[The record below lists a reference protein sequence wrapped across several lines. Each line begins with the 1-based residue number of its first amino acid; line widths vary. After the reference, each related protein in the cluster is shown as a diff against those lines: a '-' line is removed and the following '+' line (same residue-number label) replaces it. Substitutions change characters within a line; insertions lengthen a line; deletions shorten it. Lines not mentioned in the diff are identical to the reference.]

1 MEKAYVIGIDI
12 GTSGC
17 KTLIID
23 QSGNIAAKAVVEYPL
38 STPRPGWSEQD
49 PEHWWQAVKSTLGKT
64 LANFDQPE
72 AIKGIGLSG
81 QMHGLV
87 ALDKDGEVLRPA
99 ILWNDQRTEKQ
110 CREIHDAV
118 GGIQGLLKLTNN
130 RMLPGY
136 TGGKILWVRD
146 NEPQIYDKIHTI
158 LNPKDYIR
166 YRLTGEPATEVSDA
180 SGTGLFDVR
189 KRDWSYTLL
198 DRLHIPKE
206 WVPRCYESPEI
217 SGQLKGQ
224 LASELGLPKDLP
236 VAGGGGDAVVQTTG
250 TGLVKPG
257 IVGTTIGTAG
267 IVAMALDSCK
277 ENPEGKLQVFCNN
290 TPGKWHT
297 MGVTLAAGGS
307 LRWIRD
313 TLCASESTVAKWT
326 GKDVYEILSEEAS
339 KAKPGSEG
347 LFFLPYLIGERC
359 PHADPH
365 ARGGFVGLT
374 LRHDRRDFL
383 RSVFESVIYSLRDV
397 VELIREMGYT
407 VTQVRTSGG
416 GALSPLWRQIHADVF
431 DSQVITVSGSSEGG
445 AYGAALVAGAGVG
458 LWKNVEEAVEVLKAE
473 TKDDPI
479 KENVHLYNRLFP
491 IYRVFYSSLKDGF
504 DRIAE
509 IYT

>member
-1 MEKAYVIGIDI
+1 MENAYVIGIDI

-23 QSGNIAAKAVVEYPL
+23 QEGKIAAKAVEEYPL
-38 STPRPGWSEQD
+38 FTPRPGWSEQN
-49 PEHWWQAVKSTLGKT
+49 PEDWWQAVKSTLTKT
-64 LANFDQPE
+64 LADFRDRT

-87 ALDKDGEVLRPA
+87 ALDKEGAVLRPA

-110 CREIHDAV
+110 CREIHDTV
-118 GGIQGLLKLTNN
+118 GGIEGLLKLTNN
-130 RMLPGY
+130 QMLPGY
-136 TGGKILWVRD
+136 TGGKILWVRE
-146 NEPQIYDKIHTI
+146 NEPHIYEKFHAL
-158 LNPKDYIR
+158 LNPKDYVR
-166 YRLTGEPATEVSDA
+166 YRLTGELATEVSDA

-189 KRDWSYTLL
+189 NRDWSYALL
-198 DRLHIPKE
+198 EKLHIPKE

-217 SGQLKGQ
+217 SGALKGE
-224 LASELGLPKDLP
+224 LSSELGLPKNLP

-250 TGLVKPG
+250 TGLVTPG

-267 IVAMALDSCK
+267 VVAMALDSCK

-290 TPGKWHT
+290 LPHRWHT

-313 TLCASESTVAKWT
+313 SLCASERDVAQWM
-326 GKDVYEILSEEAS
+326 GADVYELMSKEAF

-359 PHADPH
+359 PHADPN
-365 ARGGFVGLT
+365 ARGGFLGLT
-374 LRHDRRDFL
+374 LRHNRRDIL

-397 VELIREMGYT
+397 VELIREMGYE

-431 DSQVITVSGSSEGG
+431 NSQVITVSGSSEGG

-458 LWKNVEEAVEVLKAE
+458 LWKDVEEAVAVLKAE
-473 TKDDPI
+473 TRDEPI
-479 KENVHLYNRLFP
+479 PENVDLYNRLFP
-491 IYRVFYSSLKDGF
+491 IYRDFYGALKKSF
-504 DRIAE
+504 DRISE
-509 IYT
+509 IYA